1 MKLEQIELKSIQND
15 IRCILSEVQ
24 TFRLPLEI
32 RVAELSN
39 SLENK
44 SRYVWGKG
52 NPQV

>member
-1 MKLEQIELKSIQND
+1 MYTEWSAEFLGNAE
-15 IRCILSEVQ
+15 
-24 TFRLPLEI
+24 LPLEI